1 MAVARR
7 QWQAEPTVPRRPLPQ
22 FALRWSAVVTAAVGL
37 LTVPPVVLAA
47 LRVPSGRVFPGY
59 VVIARDAYVYQSMWR
74 AGWHGAW
81 LFHPAYTA
89 ETLPG
94 ILLYPW
100 YLWPAHLVGW
110 ASGPWLYH
118 TARVLAA
125 AALLTA
131 VYLLIRELFRPR
143 LLRRWAFVL
152 CLLGGGIG
160 VVLPRDIHLGPLT
173 THATEMS
180 SPGSSVADLVSMAP
194 HLPWALALFCWTMV
208 VGLRLRHRHDQRLVA
223 SGVLAVIGLQLIYPQ
238 LALLA
243 LVTIAGWALL
253 RHQPRAIAF
262 VVPAALVQLPYL
274 GYLLWV
280 WATTPDALRV
290 VRTSL
295 DIGDPFG
302 FLVLSHLVASGLII
316 IALASRRLR
325 GDLVLPALWIVGMT
339 VFMFVPGLS
348 GTLGRSFMAS
358 SVPFGLCAA
367 PGLLVVL
374 RRLPDVGWRRR
385 VLGLTL
391 AASSLYGIVSL
402 AQPYSIAAF
411 RLDPF
416 AEYESRSE
424 AALLARLAPHVSA
437 RDVVL
442 TTYLDGI
449 FVPAQTDARAFNGH
463 PEMTIDA
470 HRKSD
475 DALAFFT
482 SWGTAQRAK
491 FLHANG
497 IDYVLTTD
505 AAFAA
510 RLAPDA
516 TLEMIDLEDT
526 AALFRVRP

>member
-7 QWQAEPTVPRRPLPQ
+7 QWQAEPTVPRRPLPP

-47 LRVPSGRVFPGY
+47 FRVPSGRVFPGY

-74 AGWHGAW
+74 AGWRGAW

-89 ETLPG
+89 ETMPG

-118 TARVLAA
+118 AARLLAA

-131 VYLLIRELFRPR
+131 VYLLVKEIFRPH

-152 CLLGGGIG
+152 CVLGGGIG
-160 VVLPRDIHLGPLT
+160 TVLPRDIHLGPLT

-208 VGLRLRHRHDQRLVA
+208 VALRLRHRRDQRLVA
-223 SGVLAVIGLQLIYPQ
+223 SGMFAVVGLQLIYPQ

-243 LVTIAGWALL
+243 LLTIAGWALL

-274 GYLLWV
+274 AYLLWV
-280 WATTPDALRV
+280 WVTTPDALRV

-295 DIGDPFG
+295 DVGDPFG
-302 FLVLSHLVASGLII
+302 FLVLSHLISSGLII

-325 GDLVLPALWIVGMT
+325 RDLLLPALSIVGVT
-339 VFMFVPGLS
+339 VLMVIPGVS

-358 SVPFGLCAA
+358 SVLFGLCAA

-374 RRLPDVGWRRR
+374 RRLHDVRWRRR
-385 VLGLTL
+385 VLALTL
-391 AASSLYGIVSL
+391 GASSLYGIVSL

-416 AEYESRSE
+416 AEYESRAE

-437 RDVVL
+437 GDVVL

-463 PEMTIDA
+463 PEITIDA
-470 HRKSD
+470 PPKSD
-475 DALAFFT
+475 EALAFFST
-482 SWGTAQRAK
+482 SSAAPRAT
-491 FLHANG
+491 FLHPNR
-497 IDYVLTTD
+497 I
-505 AAFAA
+505 
-510 RLAPDA
+510 
-516 TLEMIDLEDT
+516 
-526 AALFRVRP
+526 